1 MEQEN
6 EDEAPKRAALQ
17 MMLRDLQRKASEA
30 LENLEPRNR
39 EENIEAIF
47 NLLLGLRAEIEEL
60 EILGAGD
67 QWVEQINSL
76 RTNLNDDTMSIDE
89 VRNELEGGYIPRAI
103 QFGADEESANNA

>member
-1 MEQEN
+1 
-6 EDEAPKRAALQ
+6 
-17 MMLRDLQRKASEA
+17 
-30 LENLEPRNR
+30 
-39 EENIEAIF
+39 
-47 NLLLGLRAEIEEL
+47 L
-60 EILGAGD
+60 EIPGAGD